1 MKAMPLP
8 AGAYVPPALRAKAD
22 SAIAAERDRLLRRV
36 RGLLNRLAES
46 NLQRVAADVVALF
59 PAEGRRT
66 VCRAVSDE
74 LLAVG
79 CQPSEDETC

>member
-1 MKAMPLP
+1 M
-8 AGAYVPPALRAKAD
+8 PPALRGKAD
-22 SAIAAERDRLLRRV
+22 AATDADADRLLRRV

-74 LLAVG
+74 LLAV
-79 CQPSEDETC
+79 SS